1 MRREEKTDMRIIE
14 VRRHTMRMTPGQHLS
29 QAGVTLARRVGD
41 STGPFDRVIAS
52 TLPRAY
58 ETAIAMGY
66 AVDEQTD
73 ALSHMGFTV
82 SNGVAWPAPFDR
94 IARTVQGNNAVGVYA
109 RDQANLWRSYAAVLP
124 DGGAALIIS
133 HGGIVELGAVAA
145 LPEADHAAWG
155 AHIDYCEGIR
165 LVFEDGVLVS
175 GQILRVAAS

>member
-1 MRREEKTDMRIIE
+1 MRFVE
-14 VRRHTMRMTPGQHLS
+14 VRRHTMRNKPGQHLS

-41 STGPFDRVIAS
+41 SMGAFDRVVAS
-52 TLPRAY
+52 TLARAY

-82 SNGVAWPAPFDR
+82 SEGVAWPAPFDR
-94 IARTVQGNNAVGVYA
+94 IARAVQSNDAVAVYA
-109 RDQANLWRSYAAVLP
+109 RDQVNLWRSHAAALP

-155 AHIDYCEGIR
+155 AHVDYCEGIR
-165 LVFEDGVLVS
+165 LAFENDVFVS
-175 GQILRVAAS
+175 GEILRVDAS

>member
-1 MRREEKTDMRIIE
+1 MRIIE
-14 VRRHTMRMTPGQHLS
+14 VRRHTMRTKPGQHLS
-29 QAGVTLARRVGD
+29 QPGVTLARRVGD
-41 STGPFDRVIAS
+41 AMGPFDRVITS

-58 ETAIAMGY
+58 ETAIAMGF
-66 AVDEQTD
+66 AVDEETHV
-73 ALSHMGFTV
+73 LSQMGYTV
-82 SNGVAWPAPFDR
+82 SEGVAWPASFGR
-94 IARTVQGNNAVGVYA
+94 IARAVQSNNAVGVYA

-165 LVFEDGVLVS
+165 LVFEDGDFIS
-175 GQILRVAAS
+175 GEILRVDAS